1 VTFREF
7 SRRVGENVRRARW
20 AAGMTQEDLAAAAL
34 TLRVLSQLEG
44 GLGNPTLRTLFTLAK
59 KLNVRV
65 AEFIDVEPVAP
76 GREPL
81 VSRELRPPKRGRKP
95 KMRRISR

>member
-1 VTFREF
+1 
-7 SRRVGENVRRARW
+7 
-20 AAGMTQEDLAAAAL
+20 MTQEDLAAAAL

-44 GLGNPTLRTLFTLAK
+44 GKGNPTLRTLFMLAR

-65 AEFIDVEPVAP
+65 AEFIDVEPVEA

-81 VSRELRPPKRGRKP
+81 GVRELRPPKRGRKP
-95 KMRRISR
+95 KVSRPAR